1 MHEKYFDLLQQYI
14 DGALEPLEKII
25 LAEHLSDCHR
35 CRRELNQLKLLD
47 WDMRHEPVIEP
58 PAELAAYRVAALKTH
73 LAAEKAAQVNTASR
87 ERWSLQKQTVQYTF
101 AFISFNP
108 VNRSVNRAVKSTFS
122 ALGRA
127 AGAGL
132 KKRNPLLARFM
143 PGQA

>member
-1 MHEKYFDLLQQYI
+1 MHEKYSDLLHQYI

-25 LAEHLSDCHR
+25 LSEHLAGCQS

-47 WDMRHEPVIEP
+47 WDMKHEPVIEP
-58 PAELAAYRVAALKTH
+58 PAELAAYRMAALQTH
-73 LAAEKAAQVNTASR
+73 LAAEKAFESSTATMDL
-87 ERWSLQKQTVQYTF
+87 WSLQKQTVQYTF
-101 AFISFNP
+101 AFININP
-108 VNRSVNRAVKSTFS
+108 VNRSVNRAVKKTFS

-132 KKRNPLLARFM
+132 KRRSPLLARFM

>member
-1 MHEKYFDLLQQYI
+1 MHEKYSDLLQQYI

-25 LAEHLSDCHR
+25 LAEHLADCHR

-47 WDMRHEPVIEP
+47 WDIKHEPVIET
-58 PAELAAYRVAALKTH
+58 PAELAAYRMAALKNH
-73 LAAEKAAQVNTASR
+73 LAAEKTSEATTAAK
-87 ERWSLQKQTVQYTF
+87 ERWALQKQTVQYTF
-101 AFISFNP
+101 AFISINP
-108 VNRSVNRAVKSTFS
+108 VNRSVNRAIKNTFS

-132 KKRNPLLARFM
+132 KKRTPLLARFI

>member
-1 MHEKYFDLLQQYI
+1 MHEKYSDLLQQYI
-14 DGALEPLEKII
+14 DGTLEPLENII
-25 LAEHLSDCHR
+25 LAEHLSDCRR
-35 CRRELNQLKLLD
+35 CRLELNQLKLLD
-47 WDMRHEPVIEP
+47 WDMKHEPVIEP
-58 PAELAAYRVAALKTH
+58 PAELAAHRMAALQAH
-73 LAAEKAAQVNTASR
+73 LKAETAAQATTATK

>member
-1 MHEKYFDLLQQYI
+1 MHEKYSDLLQQYI
-14 DGALEPLEKII
+14 DNTLEPLEKII
-25 LAEHLSDCHR
+25 LAEHLSDCYR

-58 PAELAAYRVAALKTH
+58 PAELAAYRMAALKTH
-73 LAAEKAAQVNTASR
+73 LEAEKATQASIATE

-101 AFISFNP
+101 AFITFNP
-108 VNRSVNRAVKSTFS
+108 VNRSVNRAVRNTFS

>member
-25 LAEHLSDCHR
+25 LAEHLSECHR

-47 WDMRHEPVIEP
+47 WDMKHEPVTKP
-58 PAELAAYRVAALKTH
+58 PAELAAYRMAALQTH
-73 LAAEKAAQVNTASR
+73 LDTEAAAQVTTAP
-87 ERWSLQKQTVQYTF
+87 EKRWSLQKQTVQYTF

-108 VNRSVNRAVKSTFS
+108 VNRSINHAVKSTFS

-132 KKRNPLLARFM
+132 KKRSPLLARFM

>member
-1 MHEKYFDLLQQYI
+1 MHAKYSDLLQQYI

-25 LAEHLSDCHR
+25 LAEHLSDCHK

-58 PAELAAYRVAALKTH
+58 PAELAACRMAALSTH
-73 LAAEKAAQVNTASR
+73 LAAETAAEVTTAAK
-87 ERWSLQKQTVQYTF
+87 ERWALQKQTVQYTF
-101 AFISFNP
+101 AFISINP
-108 VNRSVNRAVKSTFS
+108 VNRSVNRAVKKTFS

>member
-1 MHEKYFDLLQQYI
+1 MHEKYTDLLQEYI

-25 LAEHLSDCHR
+25 LAEHLADCHR

-47 WDMRHEPVIEP
+47 WDIKHEPVIEP
-58 PAELAAYRVAALKTH
+58 PAELSAYRMAALQTH
-73 LAAEKAAQVNTASR
+73 LANEKAARKAAAPE
-87 ERWSLQKQTVQYTF
+87 ERWSLQKQTMQYTF
-101 AFISFNP
+101 AFINYNP

-132 KKRNPLLARFM
+132 KKRNPLLARFI